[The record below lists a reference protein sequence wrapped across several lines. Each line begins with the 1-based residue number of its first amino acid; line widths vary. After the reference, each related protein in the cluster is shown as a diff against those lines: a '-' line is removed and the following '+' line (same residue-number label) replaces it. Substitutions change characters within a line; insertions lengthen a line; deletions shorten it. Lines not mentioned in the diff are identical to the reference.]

1 MQNTV
6 ATIDEVPARPFM
18 AALPAVR
25 PSEVYAVKIKAIR
38 RELRD
43 EYCQP
48 HTKPWIVGFS
58 GGKDST
64 LLAHLIFDCLLALS
78 PSDRKRPVFLVC
90 NDTLVES
97 PVFQAHVNKL
107 LDQIAESLDAL
118 RVPVQVVKTH
128 PLPEESFWVN
138 LLGRGY
144 PAPNRNFR
152 WCTDRMKIRPTTR
165 FIQEQVNHSGEA
177 ILVLGTRRAE
187 SAHRAHNMAEREKAA
202 NGARLSPHSDLKG
215 CFIFSPIKDL
225 TTDEVWLALLNSRPP
240 WGGSYRDLVALY
252 KDANGGECPFVV
264 SEDDTPSCGT
274 GSARFGCWTCTVVKK
289 DNSIDSLIAS
299 GQDHLEPLA
308 EFRKLIRRVS
318 ETPDYRSKTRRD
330 GRDGLG
336 PLTLDARK
344 MLLEQL
350 LTVQQATGMDLISP
364 LEIRL
369 VREQWTQDKT
379 QAILREIEKFS
390 KAGLPTKN
398 QE

>member
-1 MQNTV
+1 
-6 ATIDEVPARPFM
+6 
-18 AALPAVR
+18 
-25 PSEVYAVKIKAIR
+25 
-38 RELRD
+38 
-43 EYCQP
+43 
-48 HTKPWIVGFS
+48 
-58 GGKDST
+58 
-64 LLAHLIFDCLLALS
+64 
-78 PSDRKRPVFLVC
+78 
-90 NDTLVES
+90 
-97 PVFQAHVNKL
+97 
-107 LDQIAESLDAL
+107 
-118 RVPVQVVKTH
+118 
-128 PLPEESFWVN
+128 
-138 LLGRGY
+138 
-144 PAPNRNFR
+144 
-152 WCTDRMKIRPTTR
+152 
-165 FIQEQVNHSGEA
+165 
-177 ILVLGTRRAE
+177 
-187 SAHRAHNMAEREKAA
+187 MAEREKAA
-202 NGARLSPHSDLKG
+202 NGARLSPHSDLQG

-344 MLLEQL
+344 MLLEEL

-379 QAILREIEKFS
+379 QAILRQLS
-390 KAGLPTKN
+390 QLQPSSW
-398 QE
+398 Q